1 MKITKTKLKEI
12 IREEIAHLAETL
24 PTSNLESGDTVKHK
38 DEPELGVGVVT
49 AKGRGA
55 DKTILVKWKDVNRPK
70 SHIPSVLTLVK
81 KKRLEEIL
89 KEGGMGNPDY
99 DQGNRDT
106 TVSNLLRNIVYWVHA
121 DAVGGDMGSAED
133 IMSGLLSGYDLE
145 ELKQALLR
153 ELTTYVNE
161 VQGLKDSE

>member
-1 MKITKTKLKEI
+1 MKITKTRLKEI
-12 IREEIAHLAETL
+12 I
-24 PTSNLESGDTVKHK
+24 K
-38 DEPELGVGVVT
+38 
-49 AKGRGA
+49 
-55 DKTILVKWKDVNRPK
+55 
-70 SHIPSVLTLVK
+70 
-81 KKRLEEIL
+81 EEIL

-106 TVSNLLRNIVYWVHA
+106 TVSNLLRNIVYWYDA
-121 DAVGGDMGSAED
+121 DAIEGLRSSAAED

-161 VQGLKDSE
+161 VQGNKDNSKW

>member
-12 IREEIAHLAETL
+12 IR
-24 PTSNLESGDTVKHK
+24 
-38 DEPELGVGVVT
+38 
-49 AKGRGA
+49 
-55 DKTILVKWKDVNRPK
+55 
-70 SHIPSVLTLVK
+70 
-81 KKRLEEIL
+81 EEIL

-106 TVSNLLRNIVYWVHA
+106 TVSNLLRDIVYWVHA

-161 VQGLKDSE
+161 VQGNKDNNKW

>member
-1 MKITKTKLKEI
+1 MKITKTRLKEI
-12 IREEIAHLAETL
+12 I
-24 PTSNLESGDTVKHK
+24 K
-38 DEPELGVGVVT
+38 
-49 AKGRGA
+49 
-55 DKTILVKWKDVNRPK
+55 
-70 SHIPSVLTLVK
+70 
-81 KKRLEEIL
+81 EEIL

-106 TVSNLLRNIVYWVHA
+106 NVSNLLRNIVYWYDA
-121 DAVGGDMGSAED
+121 DAIEGLRSSAAED

>member
-1 MKITKTKLKEI
+1 MKITKTRLKEI
-12 IREEIAHLAETL
+12 I
-24 PTSNLESGDTVKHK
+24 K
-38 DEPELGVGVVT
+38 
-49 AKGRGA
+49 
-55 DKTILVKWKDVNRPK
+55 
-70 SHIPSVLTLVK
+70 
-81 KKRLEEIL
+81 EEIL

-106 TVSNLLRNIVYWVHA
+106 NVSNLLRNIVYWVHA

-161 VQGLKDSE
+161 VQGNKDNSKW

>member
-1 MKITKTKLKEI
+1 MKITKTRLKEI
-12 IREEIAHLAETL
+12 IR
-24 PTSNLESGDTVKHK
+24 
-38 DEPELGVGVVT
+38 
-49 AKGRGA
+49 
-55 DKTILVKWKDVNRPK
+55 
-70 SHIPSVLTLVK
+70 
-81 KKRLEEIL
+81 EEIL

-99 DQGNRDT
+99 DEGNRDT

-133 IMSGLLSGYDLE
+133 IMSGLLSGDPRSGDDLE

-161 VQGLKDSE
+161 VQGNKDNSKW